1 MEKIVEKIRYKRK
14 PRKTLVVLDENAL
27 EGARKMEISF
37 EEFQKLDL
45 RIGKITEAN
54 QIPGSRNLIR
64 IIVDFGTEKR
74 QAVAGLMQWYK
85 PQDLVGKKCA
95 FILNLQK
102 RKMMGVESQCM
113 VLAAEDDKGNVVVL
127 QPEKDIAEGS
137 RIH

>member
-1 MEKIVEKIRYKRK
+1 
-14 PRKTLVVLDENAL
+14 
-27 EGARKMEISF
+27 MEISF

-64 IIVDFGTEKR
+64 VVVDFGMEKR
-74 QAVAGLMQWYK
+74 QAVPGLLQWYK
-85 PQDLVGKKCA
+85 PQDLVGKQCV

-102 RKMMGVESQCM
+102 RKVMGVESQCM
-113 VLAAEDDKGNVVVL
+113 ILAAEDDEGKVVVL
-127 QPEKDIAEGS
+127 QPEKEIAEGS